1 MFFVGSVNKKT
12 PQGHNEKKTKCPFL
26 FIYIYILYDIGCQ
39 MKMHTWE
46 EKSSQELLCNQSE

>member
-12 PQGHNEKKTKCPFL
+12 PQGHNEKKQSVPFYS
-26 FIYIYILYDIGCQ
+26 YIYILYDIGCQ